1 MKWSLL
7 VLVVLSTWNCSA
19 ASEAKIV
26 KVLPHLLDAKGR
38 NSLYPSLYERD
49 AYQVHLRE
57 HPSEISGMRFDL
69 QWKSG
74 GRHQPLKLK
83 IEVRGSKLDVGKIV
97 TLETEV
103 QPSRMFSKWSSLTVD
118 KQKHQEIGEVT
129 AWRATLWDGNE
140 QIAEQES
147 FLW

>member
-1 MKWSLL
+1 MSGVQTGALPF
-7 VLVVLSTWNCSA
+7 
-19 ASEAKIV
+19 EAKIV
-26 KVLPHLLDAKGR
+26 KVFPHLFDAKGR
-38 NSLYPSLYERD
+38 NFLYSNLFEKD
-49 AYQVHLRE
+49 EYQVHLRE
-57 HPSEISGMRFDL
+57 DPREISGRGFDL
-69 QWKSG
+69 QLKSG
-74 GRHQPLKLK
+74 GRRQPLKLK